1 MNKKIIMLISFLVF
15 ILDIISK
22 MVVSHFLSFKESIKI
37 IDNFLYLTYVRNEG
51 VAFSFLDG
59 SRLFIILM
67 SLIVFIIIF
76 YYLKR
81 NEVNLLDGIGFGL
94 VIGGAFG
101 NFIDRVI
108 YGYVIDFIDVYIFG
122 YDYPIFNIADIGVV
136 IGVMIIFI
144 SGFMKGR
151 KSDKNGSNSG

>member
-1 MNKKIIMLISFLVF
+1 MSKKRIIVISFIVLVLYIF
-15 ILDIISK
+15 SK
-22 MVVSHFLSFKESIKI
+22 VVVSHLMSVKESIKI
-37 IDNFLYLTYVRNEG
+37 IDHFLYLTYVRNEG

-59 SRLFIILM
+59 SRLFIIVM
-67 SLIVFIIIF
+67 SFIVFILII
-76 YYLKR
+76 YYLKC
-81 NEVNLLDGIGFGL
+81 NEVNLLDSIGFGL
-94 VIGGAFG
+94 VIGGALG

-144 SGFMKGR
+144 SSFMKDR
-151 KSDKNGSNSG
+151 ESDKNGNNSR